1 MSKHVAIVANGD
13 MKDYDRFKDVLSKVD
28 LIIGVDGGLKH
39 LEKMAIQP
47 TIMMGDFDSIE
58 SLEFYKKIFPK
69 AEIQTFEIRKDYTD
83 SELAVRKLIE
93 MKAEQAVLLGVTGN
107 RLDHTLANIS
117 LLKVLYDSGVQ
128 GSIVNEDNV
137 IHYTEDKLELEAEI
151 GTNMSILPMSDKVTG
166 IYLDGF
172 EYPLENATL
181 VYGSTTG
188 ISNVFAKEEA
198 SIRIES
204 GRIVVMQSRD

>member
-1 MSKHVAIVANGD
+1 MCKHVAIVANGD
-13 MKDYDRFKDVLSKVD
+13 MKDYDRFREVLSKVD

-83 SELAVRKLIE
+83 SELAVRKLTE
-93 MKAEQAVLLGVTGN
+93 MKAERAILLGVTGN

-117 LLKVLYDSGVQ
+117 LLKVLYDAGVK

-137 IHYTEDKLELEAEI
+137 IHYTEDKLDLEAEI

-181 VYGSTTG
+181 TYGSTTG

>member
-1 MSKHVAIVANGD
+1 VSKHVAIVANGH
-13 MKDYDRFKDVLSKVD
+13 MKDYDRFREVLSKVD

-69 AEIQTFEIRKDYTD
+69 AEVQTFEIRKDYTD

-93 MKAEQAVLLGVTGN
+93 MKAERAVLLGVTGS

-117 LLKVLYDSGVQ
+117 LLKVLYDAGVK

-137 IHYTEDKLELEAEI
+137 IHYTEDKLDLEAEI

>member
-1 MSKHVAIVANGD
+1 MCKHVAIVANGD
-13 MKDYDRFKDVLSKVD
+13 MKDYDRFRDVLSKVD

-58 SLEFYKKIFPK
+58 SLELYKKIFPK

-93 MKAEQAVLLGVTGN
+93 MKAERAILLGVTGS

-117 LLKVLYDSGVQ
+117 LLKVLYDAGVK

-137 IHYTEDKLELEAEI
+137 IHYTEDKLDLEAEI

>member
-1 MSKHVAIVANGD
+1 VCKHVAIVANGD
-13 MKDYDRFKDVLSKVD
+13 MKDYDRFRDVLSKVD

-93 MKAEQAVLLGVTGN
+93 MKAERAVLLGVTGS

-117 LLKVLYDSGVQ
+117 LLKVLYDAGVK

-137 IHYTEDKLELEAEI
+137 IHYTEDKLNLEAEI

-181 VYGSTTG
+181 TYGSTTG